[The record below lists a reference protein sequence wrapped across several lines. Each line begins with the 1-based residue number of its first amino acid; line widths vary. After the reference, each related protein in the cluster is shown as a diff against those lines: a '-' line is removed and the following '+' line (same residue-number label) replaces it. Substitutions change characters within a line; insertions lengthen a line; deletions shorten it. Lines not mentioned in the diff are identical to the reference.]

1 MRELVAEKAD
11 ALVADLVA
19 RGSFDA
25 VTDLAR
31 ALPLSVVPDFI
42 GWPEEGR
49 EHLLEWA
56 GANFNSFGP
65 LNDRAANALPKC
77 GEMAGFGAEI
87 VRTGNVLPG
96 SLGAGVLEARDRGE
110 ITTEQCMMLMLDYL
124 APSLD
129 TTISAVGSAIWLLGN
144 HPDQWDLLRADPSLI
159 PNAINEVVRYESP
172 IRAFGRLT
180 TRDAEIDGV
189 LVPENSRVL
198 VLYASA
204 NRDERQWARPD
215 EFDITRENAVEQLG
229 FGYGEHGCAGQGL
242 ARMETQSLLEA
253 LARSV
258 TRFNL
263 GTPERALNNVIR
275 SLAALPVT
283 VTRPTY
289 PPPAWRLDLVLD
301 GRAHDAIL
309 DGYGDERAEHVRHFI
324 EASMGLGEVI
334 CLPDPAAAAER
345 DETMKADL
353 AAGVE
358 QPPRPLPRLGA
369 GLHRD
374 DAAERRPALPAG
386 DHHPGRPAVRARP
399 TWSTATAPLSGPTS
413 SGR

>member
-1 MRELVAEKAD
+1 MRELVTEKAD

-198 VLYASA
+198 VL
-204 NRDERQWARPD
+204 
-215 EFDITRENAVEQLG
+215 
-229 FGYGEHGCAGQGL
+229 
-242 ARMETQSLLEA
+242 
-253 LARSV
+253 
-258 TRFNL
+258 
-263 GTPERALNNVIR
+263 
-275 SLAALPVT
+275 
-283 VTRPTY
+283 
-289 PPPAWRLDLVLD
+289 
-301 GRAHDAIL
+301 
-309 DGYGDERAEHVRHFI
+309 
-324 EASMGLGEVI
+324 
-334 CLPDPAAAAER
+334 
-345 DETMKADL
+345 
-353 AAGVE
+353 
-358 QPPRPLPRLGA
+358 
-369 GLHRD
+369 
-374 DAAERRPALPAG
+374 
-386 DHHPGRPAVRARP
+386 
-399 TWSTATAPLSGPTS
+399 
-413 SGR
+413 